1 MLIHVS
7 SFLVLD
13 EIFLA
18 REDPWEKKHNWEKE
32 WIPNVQIWKSSVL
45 LCLLV
50 HMFFFLSFLGLL
62 LACVCFHSIT
72 FQNKKRYQK
81 HVHVSQIA
89 QNGYFHVYML
99 YVFLFPNV
107 SQRINT
113 LRRLWISRQGLP
125 AAPGLLLYPKPHA
138 KLMTVVFLSAPLP
151 RPFKHNECVK
161 TVLWLYM
168 KPLWTVWGVRRNQ
181 TSLRRGGESSS
192 VFAEWN
198 LSTRLFDSPRSNS
211 ACQQWRI

>member
-1 MLIHVS
+1 MNPKCADLKVFS
-7 SFLVLD
+7 LALPTRPYVFL
-13 EIFLA
+13 FLT
-18 REDPWEKKHNWEKE
+18 
-32 WIPNVQIWKSSVL
+32 
-45 LCLLV
+45 
-50 HMFFFLSFLGLL
+50 FLRLL
-62 LACVCFHSIT
+62 LARVCFQSSDQFNIPK
-72 FQNKKRYQK
+72 QKMYQK
-81 HVHVSQIA
+81 HVHVSQIT

-99 YVFLFPNV
+99 YVFLFLNI

-113 LRRLWISRQGLP
+113 LHRLWISRQGLP
-125 AAPGLLLYPKPHA
+125 SLSRPPRVFSYPKPHA
-138 KLMTVVFLSAPLP
+138 KLMTVVFSSAPLP